1 MLGSVHLHA
10 LKSAVCDFAVKVQQ
24 KEKKNPLEAV
34 NLYLR

>member
-10 LKSAVCDFAVKVQQ
+10 LNKSVVWDFAVKVQQ
-24 KEKKNPLEAV
+24 KEEKKLEAV